1 MNTFGKLKYIS
12 MRSYL
17 LLLFAFLFI
26 VPVFGQRADV
36 KGFVF
41 EDKSGEAVPFC
52 VIQIEGTAL
61 GATTDQN
68 GFYTIPNVP
77 PGDYTVKARCIGY
90 EDIIQSTTIPN
101 SGVITLSFTIREKLV
116 LLKDIEVNAEKQKQI
131 TETRVSVTT
140 ITPMELKRIPTIG
153 GEPDLAQYLQ
163 VLPGVVSTGDQGG
176 QIVIR
181 GGTPIQTKFLL
192 DGMVIYN
199 PFHSIGIFSV
209 FETELV
215 KNVDVYTG
223 GVPARFGGRISAV
236 VDVTTRDG
244 NRKKVSGRV
253 SASPFLAKAIL
264 EIPIIRFR
272 EDRKNSASL
281 MLSTKVS
288 YLDKAS
294 KVLYPWAGKEG
305 LPYRFYDV
313 YGKFSANLGTN
324 KLNLSGFN
332 FIDFADFDAAQYR
345 WDSYGVSGN
354 FMAAPKNSNIYFNT
368 YVNYSKYSISLQEKS
383 SSTPRTSSI
392 GGFDIG
398 LDFTSFIRNGDIKY
412 GLNVM
417 GFTTTFAFRNQ
428 FNQKIDQDQNTTDF
442 SGYFQY
448 HQVFKKKFVLD
459 IGGRI
464 QYYGNITGLSPE
476 GRISFKY
483 NATDWFRIKVAG
495 GNYSQ
500 NFLSTKSDRDVV
512 SLFNGFLTSPEETY
526 RYDPSSEPV
535 KRNIQRAADVV
546 GGIELQLPANVFFN
560 VEGYYKYYSTL
571 FNINRFKQFNQDPN
585 FIIERG
591 SVYGLDVL
599 GRWEFRKFFLHVAYS
614 LSWSNRKAWNPLIGS
629 EVNYA
634 PTFDRRHNLNVVASY
649 SFGKKKDWEI
659 SLRWN
664 LGTGFPFTR
673 TQAFY
678 ESIDFSQSGI
688 NTNYL
693 TQNGNLQLLYEDDY
707 NKGRL
712 PVYHRMDLGAK
723 KIFSIKE
730 LVKIELGASVSN
742 AYNRN
747 NLFYIDRITQQKVY
761 QLPVIPSMNLTVSF

>member
-1 MNTFGKLKYIS
+1 MKNTIFII
-12 MRSYL
+12 
-17 LLLFAFLFI
+17 FLFSSGI
-26 VPVFGQRADV
+26 VLGQRADV

-41 EDKSGEAVPFC
+41 DAKSGEAVPFS
-52 VIQIEGTAL
+52 VIQIAGTAL

-77 PGDYTVKARCIGY
+77 QGSCKLVARCVGF
-90 EDIIQSTTIPN
+90 EDIIRDIDVPSA
-101 SGVITLSFTIREKLV
+101 GVVNITFTLKEKSI
-116 LLKDIEVNAEKQKQI
+116 LLQDIEVNAEKQKQI

-163 VLPGVVSTGDQGG
+163 VLPGVISTGDQGG

-244 NRKKVSGRV
+244 NRKKVSGRF

-264 EIPIIRFR
+264 EIPIIKFK
-272 EDRKNSASL
+272 EDRRNSASL
-281 MLSTKVS
+281 MLSTKIS
-288 YLDKAS
+288 YLNQTS
-294 KVLYPWAGKEG
+294 KILYPWSGQQG

-313 YGKFSANLGTN
+313 YGKFSANLGSN

-332 FIDFADFDAAQYR
+332 FIDFATFDEAQYR
-345 WDSYGVSGN
+345 WDSYGFAGN
-354 FMAAPKNSNIYFNT
+354 FMAAPRNSNIYFNT
-368 YVNYSKYSISLQEKS
+368 YVNYSKYSISLEEKGAYA
-383 SSTPRTSSI
+383 PRNSSI

-417 GFTTTFAFRNQ
+417 GFTTTFDFRNS

-442 SGYFQY
+442 SAYFQY
-448 HQVFKKKFVLD
+448 HQVFKKRFVLD
-459 IGGRI
+459 VGGRI

-476 GRISFKY
+476 GRISLKY
-483 NATDWFRIKVAG
+483 NATSWIRFKVAG

-526 RYDPSSEPV
+526 RYDPSAEPV
-535 KRNIQRAADVV
+535 KRNIQRAVDVV

-560 VEGYYKYYSTL
+560 LEGYYKYYSTL

-585 FIIERG
+585 FIVEKG
-591 SVYGLDVL
+591 AVYGLDVL
-599 GRWEFRKFFLHVAYS
+599 GRWEFKKFFLHIAYS
-614 LSWSNRKAWNPLIGS
+614 LAWSTRNAWNPIAGV
-629 EVNYA
+629 EVTY
-634 PTFDRRHNLNVVASY
+634 PPSFDRRHNLNVVASY
-649 SFGKKKDWEI
+649 TFGKKLDWEL

-678 ESIDFSQSGI
+678 ESVNFGQGGI
-688 NTNYL
+688 GTNYL
-693 TQNGNLQLLYEDDY
+693 NQNGNLQLIYEQDY

-712 PVYHRMDLGAK
+712 PIYHRMDLGAK
-723 KIFSIKE
+723 KIFSIKD
-730 LVKIELGASVSN
+730 LVRIELGAALSN
-742 AYNRN
+742 VYNRN
-747 NLFYIDRITQQKVY
+747 NIFYINRITQDKVY
-761 QLPVIPSMNLTVSF
+761 QLPIIPSMHLTVSF